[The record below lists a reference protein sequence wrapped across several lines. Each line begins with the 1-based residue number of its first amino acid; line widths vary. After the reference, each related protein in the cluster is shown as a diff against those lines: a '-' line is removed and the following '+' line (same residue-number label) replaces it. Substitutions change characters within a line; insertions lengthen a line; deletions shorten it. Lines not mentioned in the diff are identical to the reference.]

1 MMNNGNLGERITIR
15 LTPELR
21 EFILLASQTYG
32 VRPAEF
38 CRQTLYVARSGFMR
52 AVEASDGALKKA
64 VAEAEEIARKGMGVD
79 GTDRTSDEH
88 DLV

>member
-21 EFILLASQTYG
+21 DFILLASQTYG

-38 CRQTLYVARSGFMR
+38 CRQTLNVARNGYMR
-52 AVEASDGALKKA
+52 AVAASNDVLKKA
-64 VAEAEEIARKGMGVD
+64 VAEAEEIVRKGTGED
-79 GTDRTSDEH
+79 GSDRTSNEH
-88 DLV
+88 DIV

>member
-1 MMNNGNLGERITIR
+1 MNYGNLGERITIR
-15 LTPELR
+15 LSPELR

-38 CRQTLYVARSGFMR
+38 CRQTLNVARNAYIR
-52 AVEASDGALKKA
+52 AVDASDAVLKQA
-64 VAEAEEIARKGMGVD
+64 VKQAEDTVRKGMGAD

-88 DLV
+88 NIV